1 MKKNEKMEEMVVI
14 ADAQTAGRGR
24 LGRSFMSNHA
34 SGIYMSILLKPTFS
48 LEYAKKLTCLAA
60 AATSLAIDQMAGTKT
75 TIKWVNDIYLN
86 SKKICGILTEGSTS
100 IEQGSLEYVIIGI
113 GINMYHQEFSEDIRR
128 IATTIE
134 DETNQIISRN
144 ELIIAIINQID
155 AYLKNID
162 DHTYMHEYIKKS
174 FVIGKKVELYQNN
187 QVYVAKVLNITE
199 EGELQVL
206 INNDVKTISSG
217 EITRMV
223 VTNE

>member
-1 MKKNEKMEEMVVI
+1 
-14 ADAQTAGRGR
+14 
-24 LGRSFMSNHA
+24 
-34 SGIYMSILLKPTFS
+34 
-48 LEYAKKLTCLAA
+48 
-60 AATSLAIDQMAGTKT
+60 MAGTKT

-113 GINMYHQEFSEDIRR
+113 GINRYHQEFSEDIRR

-162 DHTYMHEYIKKS
+162 DSIKVK
-174 FVIGKKVELYQNN
+174 
-187 QVYVAKVLNITE
+187 NIS
-199 EGELQVL
+199 
-206 INNDVKTISSG
+206 ISSSNENG
-217 EITRMV
+217 TVEFDFDKNGNNIFPVHFLSTLSPVPEHSKYLFFAQFIINTYYGRN
-223 VTNE
+223 VTSDIVL